1 MIELEFVIHVHQIL
15 IGQFGG
21 NPHLRDKVLLK
32 AAIERPFTTF
42 DGNDLYPELTD
53 KAAAYIESLIKNHPF
68 IDGNKRVGY
77 TVMRYFLLKN
87 GYDIRATQPEKYDY
101 VIAIANSQLSIDEIK
116 EWIEKH
122 ISKI

>member
-1 MIELEFVIHVHQIL
+1 MIELEFVIHIHQIL

-77 TVMRYFLLKN
+77 TVMRYFLLK
-87 GYDIRATQPEKYDY
+87 KW
-101 VIAIANSQLSIDEIK
+101 L
-116 EWIEKH
+116 
-122 ISKI
+122 